1 MRALIRVTG
10 WERVSLWRR
19 MLGAFLR
26 VGILI
31 VFVTILL
38 NFLGPPFGILLMVMK
53 VTKARP
59 AVKITPIA
67 LADNSISNSPGRTLS
82 YFGYEFDVPWNAIP
96 TEKILNKISFVH
108 LKFESGQNLIFSV
121 PGNQGLLTEIL
132 EDPSLNMGDLRLVFG
147 DLTKRSAY
155 EQYQALLNTTP
166 KSIRAFGPQ
175 EETAGGV
182 TLLTIKAIAFG
193 PGLESGV
200 FSFELPDKRG
210 FQIGDP
216 QKSKRVDLEV
226 FDSAGR
232 HVEILCESINKNAP
246 ISQKEINR
254 ILSSHH
260 AVAPAQLAAFQK

>member
-1 MRALIRVTG
+1 
-10 WERVSLWRR
+10 

-38 NFLGPPFGILLMVMK
+38 NFLGPPVGILLTAMK

-67 LADNSISNSPGRTLS
+67 LADHSISNSPGRTLS
-82 YFGYEFDVPWNAIP
+82 YFGYEFAVPWNAIP
-96 TEKILNKISFVH
+96 TEKVLNKISFVH
-108 LKFESGQNLIFSV
+108 LKFESGQDLIFSV
-121 PGNQGLLTEIL
+121 PGNKGLLTEIV
-132 EDPSLNMGDLRLVFG
+132 EDPSLNMGGLRLVFG

-166 KSIRAFGPQ
+166 QSIRAFGPRA
-175 EETAGGV
+175 EAASDV

-210 FQIGDP
+210 FQIGNP
-216 QKSKRVDLEV
+216 RKSKRVDLEV

-232 HVEILCESINKNAP
+232 HVEILCESTNPNIP
-246 ISQKEINR
+246 ISQSEINR
-254 ILSSHH
+254 ILSSLH
-260 AVAPAQLAAFQK
+260 AVAAPAQLAALQK